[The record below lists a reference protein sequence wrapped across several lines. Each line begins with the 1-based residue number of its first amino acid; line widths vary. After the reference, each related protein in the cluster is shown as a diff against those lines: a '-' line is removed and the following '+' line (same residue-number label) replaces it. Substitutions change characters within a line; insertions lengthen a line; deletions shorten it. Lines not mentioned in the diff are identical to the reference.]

1 MWYVDDNKVSHVN
14 KYVVTDI
21 IEILKVHF
29 GDLIL
34 TKWKKHNFLSM
45 NININ
50 DNKNIDIEMKD
61 QLNNAVGMFEAAE
74 GGNWSR

>member
-1 MWYVDDNKVSHVN
+1 
-14 KYVVTDI
+14 
-21 IEILKVHF
+21 
-29 GDLIL
+29 
-34 TKWKKHNFLSM
+34 M